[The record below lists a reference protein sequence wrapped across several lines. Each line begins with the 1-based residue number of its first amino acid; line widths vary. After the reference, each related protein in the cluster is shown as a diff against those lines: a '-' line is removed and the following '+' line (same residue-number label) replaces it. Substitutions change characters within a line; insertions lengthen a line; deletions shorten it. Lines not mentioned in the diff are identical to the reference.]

1 MHQSQRKKLE
11 QLLERKWTEVSKLS
25 ELHKQELNRKLR
37 PATKQQNISDEL
49 LKQLINNCF
58 HDLEAS

>member
-1 MHQSQRKKLE
+1 MYQAQRRNLE
-11 QLLERKWTEVSKLS
+11 QLLERKWAEVSKLS

-37 PATKQQNISDEL
+37 PTTKQENVSDEL
-49 LKQLINNCF
+49 LKKLINNCF